1 LEQTIMFNG
10 NFAAARRPAGMPLQ
24 QTVRR
29 ATCPPAPALETLD
42 V

>member
-1 LEQTIMFNG
+1 MFND
-10 NFAAARRPAGMPLQ
+10 NLAAARRPAGMPLQ

-29 ATCPPAPALETLD
+29 TVCPPAPALETLD